1 MRAKHRIAGTLSV
14 ILFARIACVGYSVAS
29 HGPRGLI
36 SCFAQVDRVG
46 CPVASLGNYYRAGRA
61 GEARRH
67 AGQKKTAR
75 HAEAQRAKG
84 LNVELGQQLFRL
96 NFK

>member
-29 HGPRGLI
+29 HTLRGLI
-36 SCFAQVDRVG
+36 SCFAQVDRMG

-61 GEARRH
+61 GEARHR
-67 AGQKKTAR
+67 ADTKKPPAMPKHSGR
-75 HAEAQRAKG
+75 KG
-84 LNVELGQQLFRL
+84 
-96 NFK
+96 